1 MFGMGMLCDVEIYQ
15 CRPSCGDGIRKMIDA
30 EALEVAHPELSF
42 QPVAGCGL
50 TVGPIFKF
58 EDELFAV
65 EEFLVASFLSALHQ
79 HFLGCKSRN
88 EFVDIFHSSLCG
100 KEFSRRDVEEGNAH
114 SRLSEVYGSE
124 EIALTTVEH
133 IVTECHT
140 GSDEFGDAALHQFLR
155 QFRVL
160 KLVAD
165 GYTESRAHQPWQV
178 VFEGMIRE
186 SCHFNVL

>member
-1 MFGMGMLCDVEIYQ
+1 MGMLCDVEIYQ
-15 CRPSCGDGIRKMIDA
+15 CGAGSHNGIGEMFDA
-30 EALEVAHPELSF
+30 ETLEVPDSELSF
-42 QPVAGCGL
+42 QPVACCCL
-50 TVGPIFKF
+50 AVSPVFEF
-58 EDELFAV
+58 EDELLAV

-79 HFLGCKSRN
+79 HFLGGESRN
-88 EFVDIFHSSLCG
+88 QFVDIFYGPLCG
-100 KEFSRRDVEEGNAH
+100 EEFSRRDVEEGNAH
-114 SRLSEVYGSE
+114 ARLSEVYGSE
-124 EIALTTVEH
+124 EVAFATVEH

-140 GSDEFGDAALHQFLR
+140 WSDEFGDAALHQFLR